1 MEDKKCKICR
11 RAGEKL
17 FLKGERCFTPKC
29 AFERK
34 PYAPGK
40 RDSERK
46 HRSTVT
52 EFGTQL
58 REKQKVRNVYR
69 ISEKQFS
76 NYVKRASESKGNP
89 SEKLFEELE
98 SRLDSIVYRLGLAK
112 SRSESRQIVAHGH
125 VLVNGRRVT
134 VPSYEIRI
142 GDKLAVRAGSI
153 GNGFFTNVSEKL
165 AKAVIPTWLNFAN
178 KPDSKNIEAEV
189 RGKPILDKQSSEYNL
204 TSVIEFYSR

>member
-29 AFERK
+29 SFERK
-34 PYAPGK
+34 PYSPGK

-69 ISEKQFS
+69 ISEKQFA

-98 SRLDSIVYRLGLAK
+98 SRLDSTVYRLGFAK

-125 VLVNGRRVT
+125 IMVNGRRVSI
-134 VPSYEIRI
+134 PSYEVRI
-142 GDKLAVRAGSI
+142 GDKLTVRGGSV
-153 GNGFFTNVSEKL
+153 GNGFFVNIAERLV
-165 AKAVIPTWLNFAN
+165 KAVIPAWLNFAD
-178 KPDSKNIEAEV
+178 KPDSKKIEAEV

>member
-29 AFERK
+29 SFERK
-34 PYAPGK
+34 PYSPGK

-69 ISEKQFS
+69 ISEKQFA

-98 SRLDSIVYRLGLAK
+98 SRLDSTVYRLGFAK

-125 VLVNGRRVT
+125 IMVNGRRVSI
-134 VPSYEIRI
+134 PSYEVRI
-142 GDKLAVRAGSI
+142 GDKL
-153 GNGFFTNVSEKL
+153 T
-165 AKAVIPTWLNFAN
+165 
-178 KPDSKNIEAEV
+178 V
-189 RGKPILDKQSSEYNL
+189 RGG
-204 TSVIEFYSR
+204 SVGN

>member
-89 SEKLFEELE
+89 SENLFAELE
-98 SRLDSIVYRLGLAK
+98 SRLDSAVYRLGFAK
-112 SRSESRQIVAHGH
+112 SRSESRQVVAHGH

-142 GDKLAVRAGSI
+142 GDKLSVRAGSVS
-153 GNGFFTNVSEKL
+153 NGLFANISEKL
-165 AKAVIPTWLNFAN
+165 AKAVVPAWLNFDA
-178 KPDSKNIEAEV
+178 KKVEAEV

>member
-1 MEDKKCKICR
+1 MEDSKCKICR

-29 AFERK
+29 AFERR

-69 ISEKQFS
+69 LSEKQFS
-76 NYVKRASESKGNP
+76 NYVKRASEAKGNP

-142 GDKLAVRAGSI
+142 GDVLSVRAGSI
-153 GNGFFTNVSEKL
+153 GNGFFTNISEKL
-165 AKAVIPTWLNFAN
+165 TKAVIPPWLNFAT
-178 KPDSKNIEAEV
+178 KPDSKNVEAEV
-189 RGKPILDKQSSEYNL
+189 RGKPIFDKETSGYNL

>member
-1 MEDKKCKICR
+1 MQDTKCKICR

-76 NYVKRASESKGNP
+76 NYVKRASETKGDP
-89 SEKLFEELE
+89 SENLFGELE
-98 SRLDSIVYRLGLAK
+98 SRLDSIVYRLGFAK

-134 VPSYEIRI
+134 VPSYAIHT
-142 GDKLAVRAGSI
+142 GDLLGVRQGSI
-153 GNGFFTNVSEKL
+153 GNGFFENISEKL
-165 AKAVIPTWLNFAN
+165 AKTVLPSWLNFTN
-178 KPDSKNIEAEV
+178 KPDAKKIEAEV
-189 RGKPILDKQSSEYNL
+189 RGKPIFDKQSSEYNL

>member
-1 MEDKKCKICR
+1 MQDNKCKICR

-76 NYVKRASESKGNP
+76 NYVKKASETKGNP
-89 SEKLFEELE
+89 SENLFEGLE
-98 SRLDSIVYRLGLAK
+98 SRLDSAVYRLGLAK

-125 VLVNGRRVT
+125 ILVNERRVT
-134 VPSYEIRI
+134 VPSYELTI
-142 GDKLAVRAGSI
+142 GDIISIRTGSV
-153 GNGFFTNVSEKL
+153 GNGFFVNIAEKL
-165 AKAVIPTWLNFAN
+165 AKVTIPVWLNFTN
-178 KPDSKNIEAEV
+178 KPENKKVEAEV
-189 RGKPILDKQSSEYNL
+189 RGKPVLDKQSSEYNL

>member
-1 MEDKKCKICR
+1 MQDSKCKICR

-52 EFGTQL
+52 EFGLQL

-76 NYVKRASESKGNP
+76 AYVKRATETKGNP
-89 SEKLFEELE
+89 SENLFEELE
-98 SRLDSIVYRLGLAK
+98 SRLDSVVYRLGFAK

-125 VLVNGRRVT
+125 ILINGRRVT
-134 VPSYEIRI
+134 IPSYKVMVGDVI
-142 GDKLAVRAGSI
+142 GIRAGSVS
-153 GNGFFTNVSEKL
+153 NGFFANIAEK
-165 AKAVIPTWLNFAN
+165 AGKIPVPLWLNFDP
-178 KPDSKNIEAEV
+178 KKNEAEV
-189 RGKPILDKQSSEYNL
+189 RGKPILDKGSSEYNL
-204 TSVIEFYSR
+204 TSVLEFYSR

>member
-1 MEDKKCKICR
+1 MTDSKCKICR

-17 FLKGERCFTPKC
+17 FLKGDRCFTPKC

-52 EFGTQL
+52 EFGLQL

-69 ISEKQFS
+69 VSEKQFA
-76 NYVKRASESKGNP
+76 NYVKRASALPGNP
-89 SEKLFEELE
+89 SENLFEGLE
-98 SRLDSIVYRLGLAK
+98 RRLDSIVYRLGFAK

-125 VLVNGRRVT
+125 ILVNGRRVT
-134 VPSYEIRI
+134 VPSYNVNV
-142 GDKLAVRAGSI
+142 GDILAVRSGSLA
-153 GNGFFTNVSEKL
+153 NGFFAHIAEKT
-165 AKAVIPTWLNFAN
+165 AKAAIPLWINFDA
-178 KPDSKNIEAEV
+178 KKNEAEV
-189 RGKPILDKQSSEYNL
+189 RGKPVLDKGSSEYNL

>member
-1 MEDKKCKICR
+1 MEDNKCKICR

-29 AFERK
+29 SFERR

-69 ISEKQFS
+69 ISEKQFA

-98 SRLDSIVYRLGLAK
+98 SRLDSTVYRLGLAK
-112 SRSESRQIVAHGH
+112 SRSESRQMVAHGH
-125 VLVNGRRVT
+125 IVVNGRRIT

-142 GDKLAVRAGSI
+142 GDVLAVRTGSV
-153 GNGFFTNVSEKL
+153 GNGFFANISEKL
-165 AKAVIPTWLNFAN
+165 AKAVIPSWLNFDI
-178 KPDSKNIEAEV
+178 KKIQAEV
-189 RGKPILDKQSSEYNL
+189 RSKPILDKQSSEYNL